1 MNAPIQAE
9 ELSNWSMCSEFNSV
23 PEIILQAGKNW
34 LSKMNWFEI
43 RFFYL
48 MKSMQQK

>member
-23 PEIILQAGKNW
+23 PEMILQAEKNSA
-34 LSKMNWFEI
+34 LQNELI
-43 RFFYL
+43 RNSFFYL